1 MVNTISYED
10 AQMAVNSIA
19 QLASN
24 VLVSVNTPMLGRG
37 NVLNLDYDRA
47 NQLPADYDTDIES
60 VWSNPNLFADGN
72 DFSWETI
79 QNNRNLYYQQQSS
92 NQVLGQIDD
101 TISKSVNVLT
111 YHMNVGQTNTITTG
125 SISMI
130 TQKQTISN
138 LSSYA
143 VPQAAGAQINLPT
156 LPYCD
161 LLFPNE
167 TCSDTS
173 PITSNVRIVFFSSI
187 FVYRIFLILVCP

>member
-1 MVNTISYED
+1 MVTTVSYED

-24 VLVSVNTPMLGRG
+24 ILVSVNTPMLGRG
-37 NVLNLDYDRA
+37 SVLTLDYDRA
-47 NQLPADYDTDIES
+47 NQLPADYETDIES
-60 VWSNPNLFADGN
+60 VWSNPNLFADGD

-101 TISKSVNVLT
+101 TISTSINVLS
-111 YHMNVGQTNTITTG
+111 YHMNVGQTNTITTN

-156 LPYCD
+156 LSYCD

-167 TCSDTS
+167 SCSDVS
-173 PITSNVRIVFFSSI
+173 PITLNVRIIFFLLYSSI
-187 FVYRIFLILVCP
+187 EFFFLL